1 MMLAS
6 TVESASVCS
15 RATEIRSCRWEWD
28 RKRKRARLLRSL
40 HPNRWLTISIRHFI
54 LRLVAPPSSSRP
66 NRFFG
71 DQFRLVFIPLFLSS
85 FGCVV
90 ARAWV
95 NCTLHGNLCA
105 IYHLVRSAF
114 HYDFSVLIF
123 FSSSAVHYVFDLF
136 YYYSAP
142 SAVQVFLVFG
152 AHILIM
158 WSGHS
163 QYGIRSLTIKRS
175 WCIALQKTYAI
186 IFVHLIQ
193 STSPIAQCVPILSY
207 IRWALNV
214 SAASA
219 LRAQCVHHKS
229 D

>member
-123 FSSSAVHYVFDLF
+123 FSSSAVHYVFDFLRFILLLF
-136 YYYSAP
+136 CSICSSGVSRVRRTYLDYVKWPFSIRNSVINDKKELMHRIAENVRHNFRP
-142 SAVQVFLVFG
+142 SN
-152 AHILIM
+152 
-158 WSGHS
+158 
-163 QYGIRSLTIKRS
+163 
-175 WCIALQKTYAI
+175 
-186 IFVHLIQ
+186 
-193 STSPIAQCVPILSY
+193 PI
-207 IRWALNV
+207 
-214 SAASA
+214 
-219 LRAQCVHHKS
+219 HKS
-229 D
+229 NCSMCSHFELYTLST